1 MQRFA
6 FTFIVLASPAMADVE
21 GYRHMPDWSYG
32 HGLFM
37 IFGSILWLAVLGL
50 IIAGI
55 IWFVRRNE
63 DSKASRSRESA
74 LAELDMRFAR
84 GEIEPE
90 EYTTRKK
97 LLAG

>member
-6 FTFIVLASPAMADVE
+6 LTAIVFASPAMAGTE

-32 HGLFM
+32 HGLLM

-50 IIAGI
+50 VIAGI
-55 IWFVRRNE
+55 IWFVRRND
-63 DSKASRSRESA
+63 DSNVSRNRQSA
-74 LAELDMRFAR
+74 LAELDMRLAR

-90 EYTTRKK
+90 EYSARKK